1 MRCILFVL
9 ICTLGFSSG
18 SLAQSDL
25 LVTPIRVVFE
35 GKKKQVELNL
45 VNIGKDTATF
55 SISFIHF
62 NMKEDGSFVA
72 IERPDSAQMIA
83 SPYLRVF
90 PRTVTLAPSEPQVI
104 MLQCRRTADM
114 KVGEYRSH
122 LYFRSEK
129 QSALLGKV
137 SKNKDTTQL
146 SVKLI
151 PIYGISIPVIIRTGT
166 VNVSS
171 TLTNLE
177 LDSPN
182 GVTQILKLTLNRT
195 GNISIYGNITV
206 QYIPLKGK
214 PFEVGA
220 LNGIGVYT
228 NINKRNIIINLNN
241 LTGKLYTDGYLRVQF
256 TSNNDAK
263 SVVFAEAELVL
274 K

>member
-1 MRCILFVL
+1 
-9 ICTLGFSSG
+9 
-18 SLAQSDL
+18 
-25 LVTPIRVVFE
+25 
-35 GKKKQVELNL
+35 
-45 VNIGKDTATF
+45 
-55 SISFIHF
+55 
-62 NMKEDGSFVA
+62 MKEDGSFVA